1 MSRTYYNT
9 RMEAGSPINFY
20 RALWHSMTGAVVF
33 VIVYFGHGTP
43 RYADVWLL
51 SIALFLLALID
62 LVRFTT
68 RKGDELFWR
77 HLGFLAGDRERRGP
91 ATSLYYALSLLVCAI
106 LFPKE
111 AVLGAIVC
119 IALGDPVA
127 MMIGK
132 KFGRIRLKRKSIEG
146 SLAGFIVCVPVIFL
160 ATSSWKIAV
169 FGSLAGSLIE
179 FLPLPFDD
187 NLTVPL
193 FSGAVMALLIMY
205 G

>member
-1 MSRTYYNT
+1 
-9 RMEAGSPINFY
+9 
-20 RALWHSMTGAVVF
+20 MTGVF
-33 VIVYFGHGTP
+33 VFVFVWFGHGAP

-62 LVRFTT
+62 VVRFTT

-77 HLGFLAGDRERRGP
+77 HLGFLAGDREKKGP
-91 ATSLYYALSLLVCAI
+91 ATSLYYALSLLICAI

-127 MMIGK
+127 MIIGK

-146 SLAGFIVCVPVIFL
+146 SLAGFVVCVPVIFL
-160 ATSSWKIAV
+160 VTSSWKIAA

-179 FLPLPFDD
+179 LLPLPFDD

>member
-1 MSRTYYNT
+1 MVKDGRPSINYY
-9 RMEAGSPINFY
+9 RS
-20 RALWHSMTGAVVF
+20 LWHFLTGVF
-33 VIVYFGHGTP
+33 VFAFVWFGHGPP
-43 RYADVWLL
+43 RHADVWLL

-62 LVRFTT
+62 VVRFTT

-77 HLGFLAGDRERRGP
+77 HLGFLAGDRERKGP

-132 KFGRIRLKRKSIEG
+132 RFGRIRLKRKSIEG
-146 SLAGFIVCVPVIFL
+146 SLAGFVVCVPVIFL
-160 ATSSWKIAV
+160 VTSSWRVAF

-179 FLPLPFDD
+179 LLPLPLDD

-193 FSGAVMALLIMY
+193 FSGAIMALVMMY
-205 G
+205 L